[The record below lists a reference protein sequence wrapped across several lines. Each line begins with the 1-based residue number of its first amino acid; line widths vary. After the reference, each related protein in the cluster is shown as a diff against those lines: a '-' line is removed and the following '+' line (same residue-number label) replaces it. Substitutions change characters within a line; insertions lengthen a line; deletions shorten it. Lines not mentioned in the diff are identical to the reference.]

1 MTDPSAP
8 AAGGLETG
16 PFTEVA
22 TANVRST
29 LGRADAR
36 SALHLVLGL
45 APDLVALQEWSLR
58 RFGLLRES
66 GAATVVPL
74 VVPGSR
80 RHPAARDRYVWSA
93 PVVGGCAV
101 GARSDRYD
109 LLGARL
115 RPLSRPGLGDRS
127 PGRRTL
133 EPGRVATLA
142 IYRDRLLG
150 RTDALIGFHLVWGVQ
165 AAGRYRTDR
174 PLLVA
179 RHRQEVRALQ
189 RLVDEQLAR
198 GHVVHAAGDSN
209 LDGLRLRGLTSAW
222 EGRPAGP
229 GTLGPRRKVDD
240 VHGPGPA
247 RDVRRVTTGVRPRRD
262 RRSPRGR
269 RLTWTRAA

>member
-1 MTDPSAP
+1 MTDASTP
-8 AAGGLETG
+8 ATGGRATG
-16 PFTEVA
+16 PPTEVA
-22 TANVRST
+22 AANVSST

-45 APDLVALQEWSLR
+45 APDLVALQEWPLTR
-58 RFGLLRES
+58 LGLLRES
-66 GAATVVPL
+66 GTATTVPPL
-74 VVPGSR
+74 WPGPR
-80 RHPAARDRYVWSA
+80 RRDPVARDGYVWSA

-109 LLGARL
+109 LLGVRL
-115 RPLSRPGLGDRS
+115 RLLSRPGLGDRS

-133 EPGRVATLA
+133 EPGRVATVA
-142 IYRDRLLG
+142 TYRDRLLG
-150 RTDALIGFHLVWGVQ
+150 RTDTLIGFHLVWGVQ
-165 AAGRYRTDR
+165 AGGRYRADR

-179 RHRQEVRALQ
+179 RHRQEVRVLQ

-222 EGRPAGP
+222 AGRPADP

-247 RDVRRVTTGVRPRRD
+247 LDVRRVTTASDHVAIVVR
-262 RRSPRGR
+262 RGGGG
-269 RLTWTRAA
+269 